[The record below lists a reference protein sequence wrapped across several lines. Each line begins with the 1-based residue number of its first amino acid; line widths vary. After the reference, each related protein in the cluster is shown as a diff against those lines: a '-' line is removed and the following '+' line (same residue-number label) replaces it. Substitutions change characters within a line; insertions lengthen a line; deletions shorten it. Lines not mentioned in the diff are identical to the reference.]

1 MLAYLEITEIHKKKK
16 KIVYSFS
23 RVAFRLHKRINS

>member
-1 MLAYLEITEIHKKKK
+1 MLAYLEITEIHKKK